1 MAGKLQTPSQHQL
14 MDGPHRVAVEN
25 DVKNPIIRS
34 EVVSAVVIKKTHLPE
49 HGKTLI
55 IKQDYEEVNTDA
67 TDRSFPLNQGRTH
80 IPSLRIY
87 HSSFAYTQGHS
98 FPKVGRQLTASHQS
112 VFSLQYAD
120 DRRKDA

>member
-1 MAGKLQTPSQHQL
+1 
-14 MDGPHRVAVEN
+14 MDGSHRVAAEN

-55 IKQDYEEVNTDA
+55 IEQDNEEVNTDA
-67 TDRSFPLNQGRTH
+67 TDRPFPLGEGRTY
-80 IPSLRIY
+80 IASLRIH
-87 HSSFAYTQGHS
+87 HSSFAYTQRHS
-98 FPKVGRQLTASHQS
+98 FPKVGRQLTASHQG